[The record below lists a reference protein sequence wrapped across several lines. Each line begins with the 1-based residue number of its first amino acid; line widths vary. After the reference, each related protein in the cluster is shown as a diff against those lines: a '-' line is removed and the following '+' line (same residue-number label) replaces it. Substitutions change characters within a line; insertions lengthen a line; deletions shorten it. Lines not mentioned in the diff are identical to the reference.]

1 MEKSGAAT
9 WPIQG
14 AQPASLPSNP
24 FRLGDLVKGK
34 PERHYTSRLCSY
46 PSILQISL
54 IKDYALVQR
63 VATAS
68 KSFLRMAVWTRS
80 MISSPQDTFSR
91 ELLQL
96 LSTDCTPSCFN
107 EHKARAAKKSAN
119 VGISICI
126 LLPVPPDQLQTW
138 QETREEKFLA
148 ASRFCWNTL
157 QSFSTTYNVFQG
169 VIDETKSEGHC
180 ELQDKPLPM
189 ARVGKRGWSGL
200 VSLPPVSH
208 SRTLPP
214 PAALRQDLN
223 CHHSFPSI
231 NHPIARMKCI
241 FHDPA
246 VLKCIL
252 LNGEITKHFL
262 AKFLQYNF
270 HTPDPKGSFR
280 HNFLPELKQGGLKL
294 PVI

>member
-1 MEKSGAAT
+1 MMPLALVGVAIEPKVRDYELRQGGEKWGGHLAHRK
-9 WPIQG
+9 

-34 PERHYTSRLCSY
+34 PERHYTCRLCSY
-46 PSILQISL
+46 PMILHISL

-63 VATAS
+63 VAPAS

-91 ELLQL
+91 KLLQL

-126 LLPVPPDQLQTW
+126 LLLVPPDQLQTW

-157 QSFSTTYNVFQG
+157 QSFSTTY
-169 VIDETKSEGHC
+169 
-180 ELQDKPLPM
+180 
-189 ARVGKRGWSGL
+189 SG
-200 VSLPPVSH
+200 
-208 SRTLPP
+208 
-214 PAALRQDLN
+214 
-223 CHHSFPSI
+223 CH
-231 NHPIARMKCI
+231 
-241 FHDPA
+241 
-246 VLKCIL
+246 
-252 LNGEITKHFL
+252 
-262 AKFLQYNF
+262 
-270 HTPDPKGSFR
+270 
-280 HNFLPELKQGGLKL
+280 
-294 PVI
+294 

>member
-1 MEKSGAAT
+1 MDGSTSEGILQRGRLVKSRALHDAACPEWALPSSPRSETTSSGKVEKSGAGT

-34 PERHYTSRLCSY
+34 PERHHTSRLCSY
-46 PSILQISL
+46 PSSLQISL

-63 VATAS
+63 VAPAS

-157 QSFSTTYNVFQG
+157 QSFSTTY
-169 VIDETKSEGHC
+169 
-180 ELQDKPLPM
+180 
-189 ARVGKRGWSGL
+189 SG
-200 VSLPPVSH
+200 
-208 SRTLPP
+208 
-214 PAALRQDLN
+214 
-223 CHHSFPSI
+223 CH
-231 NHPIARMKCI
+231 
-241 FHDPA
+241 
-246 VLKCIL
+246 
-252 LNGEITKHFL
+252 
-262 AKFLQYNF
+262 
-270 HTPDPKGSFR
+270 
-280 HNFLPELKQGGLKL
+280 
-294 PVI
+294 